1 MLKVVD
7 GFILRQVADEY
18 VAVPSG
24 EAAQIFSGLIELNET
39 GADIFHLLQRGMSKE
54 ALLTE
59 LRTLYDVPRTELE
72 ADVDELLDE
81 LRTLSILLEA

>member
-24 EAAQIFSGLIELNET
+24 SAAQIFSGLIELNET
-39 GADIFHLLQRGMSKE
+39 GADIFRLPQRGMSKQT
-54 ALLTE
+54 LLTE
-59 LRTLYDVPRTELE
+59 LQALYDVPEAELE
-72 ADVDELLDE
+72 ADIDKLLDE
-81 LRTLSILLEA
+81 LRTLSILQED